1 MTAAR
6 PAMPAMMHPIVQPAE
21 RLDFSAMRSI
31 AVLRALQPGDL
42 LCVVPALRALR
53 TAAPKARITL
63 IGLPWAASFVERF
76 HEYVDDH
83 LVFPGFPGL
92 PETVP
97 ELRGIP
103 DFFAAA
109 QQRRFDLALQ
119 LHGSGAL
126 TNPITAALGATR
138 IAGFY
143 LPGRY
148 CPDPHYFAPW
158 ADAEHE
164 VLRYLRLLNF
174 LGVPT
179 QGQALEFP
187 LHDTDYRTLEAGATA
202 LPPAASYVCIHPG
215 ARLASRRWP
224 AQRFAQV
231 ADGLAAR
238 GLRIVLTGSEQER
251 DITQAVL
258 MAMHA
263 PALDMTGRTDLGALA
278 ALIAHARLVVCND
291 TGISHIAAGVATP
304 SVIICSGADPGRWAP
319 LDRQRHHLLYA
330 DVPCRPCAHAVCP
343 IDHPCAKNISAEH
356 VLAQAIALCEEG
368 LPPPSNWRDEQFA
381 ALSASRFLRDG
392 RHWSQET

>member
-1 MTAAR
+1 M
-6 PAMPAMMHPIVQPAE
+6 
-21 RLDFSAMRSI
+21 
-31 AVLRALQPGDL
+31 
-42 LCVVPALRALR
+42 
-53 TAAPKARITL
+53 
-63 IGLPWAASFVERF
+63 
-76 HEYVDDH
+76 
-83 LVFPGFPGL
+83 
-92 PETVP
+92 
-97 ELRGIP
+97 
-103 DFFAAA
+103 
-109 QQRRFDLALQ
+109 
-119 LHGSGAL
+119 
-126 TNPITAALGATR
+126 
-138 IAGFY
+138 
-143 LPGRY
+143 
-148 CPDPHYFAPW
+148 
-158 ADAEHE
+158 
-164 VLRYLRLLNF
+164 
-174 LGVPT
+174 
-179 QGQALEFP
+179 
-187 LHDTDYRTLEAGATA
+187 
-202 LPPAASYVCIHPG
+202 CIHPG